1 MTLIWSMLWIVIE
14 RVGDGRLVSMQERNI
29 WEAAFNRRYIA
40 PVFQVISWQ
49 TESLCGCN
57 RGVTYS
63 GNADQDD
70 RLVTGSHERP
80 EAW

>member
-1 MTLIWSMLWIVIE
+1 MLWIVIE
-14 RVGDGRLVSMQERNI
+14 RVGDGRLVSMQERKD
-29 WEAAFNRRYIA
+29 WEAAFSRKYIA
-40 PVFQVISWQ
+40 PVFQVLNWQ
-49 TESLCGCN
+49 TESLCSRN
-57 RGVTYS
+57 RRVTLYS